1 MERLLTGFSALSWR
15 EILFAAGMAYIITYL
30 CRRLAQRKAGRAQY
44 KKSEVLQTWDKYA
57 VERCKE
63 LFPIAVLS
71 FRGKEFTRGMR
82 IRVITVQQKVIVG
95 ELIGLNRS
103 NLVCIKMEN
112 QLIAHQLE
120 KIEEVTVAE

>member
-30 CRRLAQRKAGRAQY
+30 CRRLSQRKAGRTQR
-44 KKSEVLQTWDKYA
+44 KKGEVLQTWDKYA

-71 FRGKEFTRGMR
+71 FRGKEFARGTQ
-82 IRVITVQQKVIVG
+82 IRVVTVQQKVIIG

-103 NLVCIKMEN
+103 NLVCIKTEN
-112 QLIAHQLE
+112 QLVAHQLE
-120 KIEEVTVAE
+120 KIAEVTRAE